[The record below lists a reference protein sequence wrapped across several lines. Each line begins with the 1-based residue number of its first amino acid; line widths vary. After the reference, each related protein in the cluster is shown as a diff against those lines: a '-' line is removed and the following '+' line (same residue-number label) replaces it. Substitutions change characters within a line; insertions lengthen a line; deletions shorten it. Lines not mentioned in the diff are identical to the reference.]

1 MEGQVMKSS
10 DIDTRD
16 TMEGLGRYMQSV
28 GDRPAHVL
36 TGDIAGTS
44 HLTQDG
50 SVRPQPRLYID
61 LDGNP
66 PIEGGRVYIITI
78 KPEEERH

>member
-1 MEGQVMKSS
+1 MKSS

-28 GDRPAHVL
+28 GDRPVL
-36 TGDIAGTS
+36 VSTGDIAGTS
-44 HLTQDG
+44 YLTQDG
-50 SVRPQPRLYID
+50 SVRHRPRLYVD

-66 PIEGGRVYIITI
+66 PIKDGRVYVITI
-78 KPEEERH
+78 EEEEKN